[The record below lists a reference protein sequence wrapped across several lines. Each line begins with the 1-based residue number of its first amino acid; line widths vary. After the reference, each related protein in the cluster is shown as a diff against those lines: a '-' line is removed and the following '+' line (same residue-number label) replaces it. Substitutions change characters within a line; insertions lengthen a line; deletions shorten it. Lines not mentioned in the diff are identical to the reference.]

1 MFTGL
6 VEELGRVTARDDLG
20 DSVRLSVAG
29 PLVTT
34 DTRPGDSVAVN
45 GVCLTAVDV
54 SDGVFSADV
63 MKETLVRS
71 SLGGLAEGHPVNL
84 ERAAALGD
92 RMGGHLVQGHVDGT
106 GLVLER
112 IPGERWE
119 LVRIGLPSAL
129 ARYLV
134 EKGSITVDGISL
146 TVVHADADSFTVSLI
161 PETLTRTTLGSSPV
175 GAVVNLEVDV
185 VAKYVEKLLSARA
198 GQ

>member
-45 GVCLTAVDV
+45 GVCLTAVEV
-54 SDGVFSADV
+54 SGDSFSADV

-106 GLVLER
+106 GVVLER

-119 LVRIGLPSAL
+119 LVRISLPSAL

-146 TVVHADADSFTVSLI
+146 TVVEADADSFTVSLI
-161 PETLTRTTLGSSPV
+161 PETLARTTLGSSPV

-185 VAKYVEKLLSARA
+185 VAKYVEKLLAARSDE
-198 GQ
+198 